1 MSLGDPDLSVSVLK
15 TQLQD
20 TQAKFIICYDGSRK
34 KVFDALKDCD
44 LLGKI
49 QVIVLEK
56 SCPSLEEDW
65 PIKEEGFIFFNDFVR
80 NAEKLIQP
88 PVLQD
93 GAPNDN
99 DNLIIFWSS
108 GTTGS
113 VVTVLQF
120 HSVAVAI

>member
-1 MSLGDPDLSVSVLK
+1 M
-15 TQLQD
+15 
-20 TQAKFIICYDGSRK
+20 
-34 KVFDALKDCD
+34 
-44 LLGKI
+44 
-49 QVIVLEK
+49 IVLEK

-113 VVTVLQF
+113 VVTIV
-120 HSVAVAI
+120 